1 MTHHVV
7 ILSSDCVFARMLE
20 LELMLCG
27 LRVFVSNGTSM
38 PTEAPVMLLD
48 LDSVSTDFTGQ
59 YQNVIGFTRESAL
72 RADEMRRR
80 CTMILHRPF
89 SMQALRREVLSC
101 AGYPVREG
109 ENPLL
114 SEELA
119 VPRNGKISP
128 KLQGNSLVLG
138 TKAVALS
145 PKERAVME
153 CLLACS
159 DQPVARQEIAER
171 IGEST
176 ANKTEVY
183 ICHLRKK
190 IEDTFGV
197 RMILTVRG
205 KGYLL
210 QTKKSQLG

>member
-1 MTHHVV
+1 
-7 ILSSDCVFARMLE
+7 
-20 LELMLCG
+20 MLCG
-27 LRVFVSNGTSM
+27 LRVFVSDGRNF

-48 LDSVSTDFTGQ
+48 LDGVSTDFTGQ
-59 YQNVIGFTRESAL
+59 YQSVIGFTRESAL
-72 RADEMRRR
+72 RADEIRRR

-89 SMQALRREVLSC
+89 STQALRHEVLSC
-101 AGYPVREG
+101 VGFSVREG
-109 ENPLL
+109 ESSLF

-119 VPRNGKISP
+119 IPQNGKISP

-138 TKAVALS
+138 TKAVVLS

-159 DQPVARQEIAER
+159 DKPVTRKEISER

-176 ANKTEVY
+176 ATKTEVY

-210 QTKKSQLG
+210 QTKKSQLS